1 MQVKIADLIE
11 DYRTADIDHQKIS
24 WNPQLWQGV
33 WEDSSGGPGPS
44 RLPGRETLDL
54 VDAEVRRSRTIRR
67 SWLRGLAD
75 GDPVTFLVATTIWGF
90 GSFSRGPRFLRAMLG
105 EQRSDD
111 GLNTVITSIVEAAR
125 RSPAEGFGSLFNGR
139 GRPRISHLG
148 IAYGTKVLHFAGYG
162 HAEPG
167 PLVLDRRVW
176 AAATTLEDKPPIPNP
191 TRYTTRHAY
200 QAYCESAA
208 GIAYDQ
214 QVEPALVE
222 YALFQHGGRVR
233 AP

>member
-1 MQVKIADLIE
+1 MKIDDLIKE
-11 DYRTADIDHQKIS
+11 YRTADIDRQEIS
-24 WNPQLWQGV
+24 WNPQLWQRV
-33 WEDSSGGPGPS
+33 WEEPPGGSRSSM
-44 RLPGRETLDL
+44 LPGRMTLDL
-54 VDAEVRRSRTIRR
+54 IDAEVRRNRTIRR
-67 SWLRGLAD
+67 SWLRELAD

-90 GSFSRGPRFLRAMLG
+90 GSFSRGLRFLRAMLG

-111 GLNTVITSIVEAAR
+111 GLSTVITSIVDASR
-125 RSPAEGFGSLFNGR
+125 RGAAEGFGSPFDGR

-176 AAATTLEDKPPIPNP
+176 AAATTLDDKPPIPNP
-191 TRYTTRHAY
+191 ARYTTRHAY
-200 QAYCESAA
+200 QAYCEWAA

-214 QVEPALVE
+214 HVEPALVE
-222 YALFQHGGRVR
+222 YALFQHGARVR